1 MKEKVIFTT
10 ALCLS
15 TMTQMM
21 AQNITG
27 KVMNTKGEPL
37 VFANVVFLNSATL

>member
-1 MKEKVIFTT
+1 MKGKVIFTT

-15 TMTQMM
+15 AITPMM

-27 KVMNTKGEPL
+27 KVFSMTT
-37 VFANVVFLNSATL
+37 ATRMKQEIHSWCLR

>member
-15 TMTQMM
+15 SITPMM

-27 KVMNTKGEPL
+27 KVFSMTT
-37 VFANVVFLNSATL
+37 ATRMKPEIHS

>member
-1 MKEKVIFTT
+1 MYKKLIIT

-15 TMTQMM
+15 AMTPMM

-27 KVMNTKGEPL
+27 KVFSMTT
-37 VFANVVFLNSATL
+37 ATRMKQEIHSWCLR

>member
-1 MKEKVIFTT
+1 MNKKLIIT

-15 TMTQMM
+15 VMTQMM

-27 KVMNTKGEPL
+27 KVMDMK
-37 VFANVVFLNSATL
+37 

>member
-1 MKEKVIFTT
+1 MNKKLIIT

-15 TMTQMM
+15 AMTSMM

-27 KVMNTKGEPL
+27 KVMDIRESLWRLPM
-37 VFANVVFLNSATL
+37 